1 MHKLTNKIAIGC
13 LVQFYEI
20 DIIKDYL
27 LSVQKAL
34 TDIENKENV
43 VIDICFNLNQ
53 GLEQVDEKKI
63 TIGELRDN
71 FREILKG
78 IFGYDHHYDDAQ
90 NYTINLIEHDR
101 NGGDH
106 REDIYTI
113 ADYRRE
119 FNEKYCEEVDILM
132 WGESDSLIPKQTF
145 EILDNLHTA
154 AKETTPKY
162 VGFFST
168 CKMWDDTWKILEHP
182 DFTDKPFIEGDLTNW
197 WSLRY
202 NMKQQ
207 EMDLINEK
215 VEDLDIQVTQNLK
228 FNGCGLV
235 ISSDVIKSGV
245 NIPKSVFF
253 VHEDTAFMNN
263 CLIHFQ
269 GQLTQYII
277 KNILLVHNRKLPNK
291 RMYIKGQD
299 FTTDDMTVMRKKQY
313 WFPNADKMSQQN
325 AFNLSK
331 QAYTYSWSDVFK
343 DYERVEDGSNT
354 QSNT

>member
-1 MHKLTNKIAIGC
+1 MFKLNNTFAIGC

-20 DIIKDYL
+20 EIIEDFIKSLKY
-27 LSVQKAL
+27 SKEN
-34 TDIENKENV
+34 IENNENV
-43 VIDICFNLNQ
+43 TVDICFNLNQ
-53 GLEQVDEKKI
+53 GLEKLDEKKKVPQ
-63 TIGELRDN
+63 ELKDRMERIVFDN
-71 FREILKG
+71 L
-78 IFGYDHHYDDAQ
+78 GYFNIKYW
-90 NYTINLIEHDR
+90 IN
-101 NGGDH
+101 
-106 REDIYTI
+106 EDKIYTI

-119 FNEKYCEEVDILM
+119 FNEKYCEKVDVLM
-132 WGESDSLIPKQTF
+132 WGESDALIPRQTF

-202 NMKQQ
+202 NMTQE
-207 EMDLINEK
+207 EMDKINDK
-215 VEDLDIQVTQNLK
+215 VEDLDIQVTDKLK

-263 CLIHFQ
+263 CLVHFRN
-269 GQLTQYII
+269 QLPQYII

-291 RMYIKGQD
+291 RMYIQGQD
-299 FTTDDMTVMRKKQY
+299 FKTDDMTKMRKEQY
-313 WFPNADKMSQQN
+313 WFANADKMSQMN
-325 AFNLSK
+325 AFNLTE
-331 QAYTYSWSDVFK
+331 QGYTYTWEDVFR
-343 DYERVEDGSNT
+343 DYEK
-354 QSNT
+354 

>member
-1 MHKLTNKIAIGC
+1 MFKLNNAFAIGC

-20 DIIKDYL
+20 EIIEDFIKSLKY
-27 LSVQKAL
+27 SKEN
-34 TDIENKENV
+34 IENNENV
-43 VIDICFNLNQ
+43 TVDICFNLNQ
-53 GLEQVDEKKI
+53 GLEKLDEKKKVPQ
-63 TIGELRDN
+63 ELKDRMERIVFDN
-71 FREILKG
+71 L
-78 IFGYDHHYDDAQ
+78 GYFNIKYW
-90 NYTINLIEHDR
+90 IN
-101 NGGDH
+101 
-106 REDIYTI
+106 EDKIYTI

-119 FNEKYCEEVDILM
+119 FNEKYCEKVDVLM
-132 WGESDSLIPKQTF
+132 WGESDSLIPRQTF
-145 EILDNLHTA
+145 EILDNLHTV

-182 DFTDKPFIEGDLTNW
+182 DFTDKPFTEGDTENW

-202 NMKQQ
+202 IMSQE
-207 EMDLINEK
+207 EMDKINDK
-215 VEDLDIQVTQNLK
+215 VEDLDIQQTTDLK

-269 GQLTQYII
+269 RKLPQYII

-291 RMYIKGQD
+291 RMYIQGQD
-299 FTTDDMTVMRKKQY
+299 FKTDDMTKMRKEQY
-313 WFPNADKMSQQN
+313 WFANADKMSQMN
-325 AFNLSK
+325 AFNLTG
-331 QAYTYSWSDVFK
+331 QGYTYTWEDVFR
-343 DYERVEDGSNT
+343 DYEK
-354 QSNT
+354 

>member
-20 DIIKDYL
+20 EIIKDYL
-27 LSVQKAL
+27 KSVKYAL
-34 TDIENKENV
+34 DGIENKKNII
-43 VIDICFNLNQ
+43 IDVCFNLNQ
-53 GLEQVDEKKI
+53 GLEQVDTNK
-63 TIGELRDN
+63 TDVSTLRDT
-71 FREILKG
+71 FREICLSV
-78 IFGYDHHYDDAQ
+78 FNYDHHFDDCGGEPYDFR
-90 NYTINLIEHDR
+90 LVEHDK
-101 NGGDH
+101 NGDTF
-106 REDIYTI
+106 DNIYTI

-119 FNEKYCEEVDILM
+119 FNEKYCDEVDILM
-132 WGESDSLIPKQTF
+132 WGESDSLIPRQTF
-145 EILDNLHTA
+145 EILDNLHNA
-154 AKETTPKY
+154 AKESTPKY
-162 VGFFST
+162 VGFFAT
-168 CKMWDDTWKILEHP
+168 CKMWDDTWKVLEHP

-202 NMKQQ
+202 NMSQE
-207 EMDLINEK
+207 EMDEINDK

-235 ISSDVIKSGV
+235 ISSDVIRSGV

-277 KNILLVHNRKLPNK
+277 KNVLLVHNRKLPNK

-299 FTTDDMTVMRKKQY
+299 FETDDMTVMRKKQY

-331 QAYTYSWSDVFK
+331 QAYTYTWEDVFR
-343 DYERVEDGSNT
+343 DYEK
-354 QSNT
+354 

>member
-1 MHKLTNKIAIGC
+1 
-13 LVQFYEI
+13 
-20 DIIKDYL
+20 
-27 LSVQKAL
+27 
-34 TDIENKENV
+34 
-43 VIDICFNLNQ
+43 
-53 GLEQVDEKKI
+53 
-63 TIGELRDN
+63 
-71 FREILKG
+71 
-78 IFGYDHHYDDAQ
+78 
-90 NYTINLIEHDR
+90 
-101 NGGDH
+101 
-106 REDIYTI
+106 
-113 ADYRRE
+113 
-119 FNEKYCEEVDILM
+119 M
-132 WGESDSLIPKQTF
+132 WGESDSLIPRQTF

-168 CKMWDDTWKILEHP
+168 CKMWDDTWKVLEHP
-182 DFTDKPFIEGDLTNW
+182 DFTDKPFTEGDLTNW

-202 NMKQQ
+202 NMSQE
-207 EMDLINEK
+207 EMDEINNK

-277 KNILLVHNRKLPNK
+277 KNVLLVHNRKLPNK

-299 FTTDDMTVMRKKQY
+299 FETDDMTVMRKKQY

-331 QAYTYSWSDVFK
+331 QAYTYTWDDVFR
-343 DYERVEDGSNT
+343 DYEK
-354 QSNT
+354 